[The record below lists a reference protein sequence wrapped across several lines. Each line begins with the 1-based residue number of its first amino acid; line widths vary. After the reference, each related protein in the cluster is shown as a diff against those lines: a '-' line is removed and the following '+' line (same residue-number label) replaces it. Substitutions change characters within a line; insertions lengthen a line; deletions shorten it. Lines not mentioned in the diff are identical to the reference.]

1 MIYLDNAATTPI
13 HPAVLEAMMPY
24 LKDDFG
30 NAGTMYELGR
40 RAADAMAKA
49 RKQVAELIGT
59 TPEHI
64 VFTSG
69 GSEAN
74 NLAIHGLLPHLTKIG
89 KTHIITSMVEHDSVL
104 KAVNSVCNPLG
115 DNTKNNIKHDFGA
128 SFLSVDRNGV
138 ISVDELESTIR
149 PNTGL
154 VSVMYVNNES
164 GVVMPVREISDI
176 CRKQKILFHTDCVQ
190 ALGFQDINVEQ
201 IGCDLLSISAHK
213 INAPKG
219 VGALYVRDPNLLSPI
234 ICGGAYQEHGLR
246 GGTENVAGIV
256 GFGEAC
262 NIIQN
267 ETVGE
272 RSDKLYCLRSVF
284 VDALKESLVKFSLC
298 ETLHFNSPDGS
309 KMLNIRFDRVDG
321 QTLLL
326 MLDAKGVC
334 VSAGSACRSHE
345 THPSHVLLAMGLSE
359 DEAKDSIRISFDP
372 HMTYFGAETAAVR
385 MSECVAALNGIV
397 VNEGV

>member
-1 MIYLDNAATTPI
+1 M
-13 HPAVLEAMMPY
+13 
-24 LKDDFG
+24 
-30 NAGTMYELGR
+30 
-40 RAADAMAKA
+40 
-49 RKQVAELIGT
+49 
-59 TPEHI
+59 
-64 VFTSG
+64 
-69 GSEAN
+69 
-74 NLAIHGLLPHLTKIG
+74 
-89 KTHIITSMVEHDSVL
+89 
-104 KAVNSVCNPLG
+104 
-115 DNTKNNIKHDFGA
+115 
-128 SFLSVDRNGV
+128 
-138 ISVDELESTIR
+138 
-149 PNTGL
+149 
-154 VSVMYVNNES
+154 
-164 GVVMPVREISDI
+164 
-176 CRKQKILFHTDCVQ
+176 
-190 ALGFQDINVEQ
+190 
-201 IGCDLLSISAHK
+201 
-213 INAPKG
+213 
-219 VGALYVRDPNLLSPI
+219 YVRDPNLLSPI

-298 ETLHFNSPDGS
+298 DTLHFNSPDGS